1 MPTASDLP
9 ARPQPESGTEEPAI
23 LFENVSV
30 RYRLPHER
38 VSGLKEY
45 AIRWLQRRL
54 SYQEFWALRGVSFS
68 LRRGEVLG
76 VIGRNGAGKS
86 TMLKVMARVLHP
98 TTGRVVMRGRI
109 APLLELGGGFHP
121 ELTGRENV
129 FLNLAL
135 LGLTRRESESLFD
148 SIVDFAEIHD
158 FINAPLRTYSTG
170 MVARLGFSV
179 ATSVRPDILLVDE
192 VLSVGDTRF
201 QEKCL
206 ERMFSFQSQ
215 GTTIVFVSHSLAT
228 VESFCDRVL
237 WLDTGQARALGP
249 APEVIDRYMPPDPA
263 RQNPLGPAPA
273 RQPAAVPLLSAREA
287 GAGDYAALPE
297 LGQVY
302 SARGIMNV
310 EAGSLS
316 LWLKVSPGEPRE
328 MCALFHS
335 DDSRYVL
342 YIDREIGGAARW
354 LAARAGGNRKAFDPS
369 SGRSTFPEVTAPLCA
384 SGEPGE
390 DSAPCLPENEWRRVT
405 ATWEGYPRGLLRLYT
420 GAGLAGERRYDRRYD
435 DGSALPAQLALGMRP
450 SAWSGEL
457 VQQEDGSVAVNVP
470 PTLLAVPEGV
480 ELADVRLYPRALAP
494 EEIAALAAGDPP
506 AARPQPHPDEAL
518 PGT

>member
-1 MPTASDLP
+1 
-9 ARPQPESGTEEPAI
+9 
-23 LFENVSV
+23 V

-86 TMLKVMARVLHP
+86 TLLKVMARVLHP

-135 LGLTRRESESLFD
+135 LGLNRRESESLFD

-206 ERMFSFQSQ
+206 ERMFGFQSQ
-215 GTTIVFVSHSLAT
+215 GTTIVFVSHSLAM
-228 VESFCDRVL
+228 VESFCDQVL
-237 WLDTGQARALGP
+237 WLDGGQARALGP
-249 APEVIDRYMPPDPA
+249 AAEVIDLYMPPDPA
-263 RQNPLGPAPA
+263 RQNPMGPPPARTAAPAP
-273 RQPAAVPLLSAREA
+273 VLSARDP

-302 SARGIMNV
+302 SARGILNV

-316 LWLKVSPGEPRE
+316 LWLKVSPGEPGE

-335 DDSRYVL
+335 DDSRYVV

-369 SGRSTFPEVTAPLCA
+369 SGRSTFPEVTVPLCPPEEA
-384 SGEPGE
+384 G
-390 DSAPCLPENEWRRVT
+390 DVPCLPEGAWTRVT
-405 ATWEGYPRGLLRLYT
+405 ATWEGYPRGLLRLYV
-420 GAGLAGERRYDRRYD
+420 GPRLVGERRYDRRYD
-435 DGSALPAQLALGMRP
+435 DGRALPAQLSLGMRP
-450 SAWSGEL
+450 SSWSGEL
-457 VQQEDGSVAVNVP
+457 VQQEDGSVGVNVP
-470 PTLLAVPEGV
+470 PTLLAVPPEGV

-494 EEIAALAAGDPP
+494 EEIAALAAGEAP
-506 AARPQPHPDEAL
+506 AARPHPHPDEAL
-518 PGT
+518 PGS